1 MDLDPIQA
9 MLLIP
14 AIIFAMIWVIASLAR
29 AKPEEPPGTKEVVM
43 DDIVRVARDL
53 ELRMNAHQINMF
65 SHGLAHE
72 GLAVRA
78 AQEEVR
84 RLMAERI
91 VLGGGKPPYC
101 G

>member
-14 AIIFAMIWVIASLAR
+14 AIVFAMIWIVASLAR
-29 AKPEEPPGTKEVVM
+29 AKPEEPPGPKEEVM
-43 DDIVRVARDL
+43 GDIVRVARDI
-53 ELRMNAHQINMF
+53 ELHMNAHQINMF
-65 SHGLAHE
+65 RHGLARE

-84 RLMAERI
+84 RLMTERI